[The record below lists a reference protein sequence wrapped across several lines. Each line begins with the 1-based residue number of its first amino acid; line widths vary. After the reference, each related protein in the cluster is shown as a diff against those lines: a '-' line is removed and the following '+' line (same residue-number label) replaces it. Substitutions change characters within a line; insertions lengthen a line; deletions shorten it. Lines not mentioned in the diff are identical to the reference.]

1 MPSHITLSSIS
12 SLAHIYIPI
21 SAKDMPSSA
30 GHYSFDAHDEDD
42 SDSDSDSDAGS
53 SPATPTSTASSPS
66 PISHHDTNTPS
77 GGNPSLATLIASQP
91 RNTRVA
97 SCTTIFRRPGTTHER
112 ILHLFQHAGSVSH
125 RFGKAFRRHLHATA
139 HKKDLSASSSQPKS
153 NDPPEEEGGVKTTRE
168 ESSRGLDKIRSLTP
182 VQFRELSI
190 DVYDELAR
198 KNVWDRRLLDTRN
211 YRTTADAEPA
221 LVRDASFKW
230 PREEARARLAGIGDD
245 AFFVLFL
252 DVFGELERRR
262 MRDEEIPAPAGEL
275 PQ

>member
-30 GHYSFDAHDEDD
+30 PHYSFDAHDEDD

-66 PISHHDTNTPS
+66 ATSHHDTNTPS
-77 GGNPSLATLIASQP
+77 GANPSLTTLIASQP

-97 SCTTIFRRPGTTHER
+97 SCTTIFRLPETTHER
-112 ILHLFQHAGSVSH
+112 ILHLFQHAGLVSH
-125 RFGKAFRRHLHATA
+125 RFGKAFRRHLH
-139 HKKDLSASSSQPKS
+139 ASSSQPKS

-190 DVYDELAR
+190 DVYDELVR

-262 MRDEEIPAPAGEL
+262 MRDEEVPTPAGEL
-275 PQ
+275 P